1 MLEASRRP
9 TDELRLGQRE
19 LFEIV
24 GRFRRRLGG
33 EQLVVFA
40 LRGAVAAGLMVA
52 ALGTAAW
59 ATETSLG
66 AWPWWLVGVVPLVA
80 IGLALARWP
89 SPVRAARTA
98 DHHLELAERLATAL
112 EVSARMRAGRPGRL
126 DDLQVHDAVL
136 AARETP
142 GRWPSL
148 AQAHRQELIFG
159 AAAALLALASLV
171 LPAVPRPRIGS
182 PEASTPLEA
191 DVAAEPARSVPLDL
205 ADLPTDTSAATSGA
219 SADDRTTDEQ
229 LAQRVQQAQ
238 SVRQSLDRLANALG
252 EVSAG
257 QAAAEAIQRGDYQ
270 TARDQV
276 SNLGD
281 EADQLSPAAKQ
292 QLSQALQNAA
302 TQTAA
307 ADRQLA
313 ERERQASQALAR
325 GYYNDERQSLRQLA
339 DQIQRSGQ
347 NGMSQ
352 GQLARDVGRLEQSRG
367 AGQQGRQSTDE
378 NGQGQNGQNNQQAGQ
393 GSSSPTGAQAPNQAN
408 GRGSSSGDAQQTGAD
423 QGQSGVAAQGAG
435 DGQQGGPGAGVG
447 TTDPLGDPA
456 GRLDASGERVE
467 VPVKLGAGP
476 GERPATGNEDQ
487 ASRPN
492 GSSQGLAAEQ
502 AQHQEAGQVVPENN
516 LVPGDQ
522 RPVIR
527 GYFSGET
534 QTR

>member
-1 MLEASRRP
+1 MLEASRRQ

-33 EQLVVFA
+33 EQLAVFA
-40 LRGAVAAGLMVA
+40 LRGVIGAGLLIAV
-52 ALGTAAW
+52 LGAAAW
-59 ATETSLG
+59 ATETTLD
-66 AWPWWLVGVVPLVA
+66 AWPWWLVGIVPLVA

-89 SPVRAARTA
+89 SRVQAARTA
-98 DHHLELAERLATAL
+98 DHHLELAERLATAV

-126 DDLQVHDAVL
+126 DDLQVQDAVL

-148 AQAHRQELIFG
+148 ARAHRQELIFG
-159 AAAALLALASLV
+159 AAAALLALVSLL
-171 LPAVPRPRIGS
+171 LPGVPRPRIGS
-182 PEASTPLEA
+182 PEPSTPLEA
-191 DVAAEPARSVPLDL
+191 EVAAEPARSVPLDL

-252 EVSAG
+252 QVSAG

-378 NGQGQNGQNNQQAGQ
+378 TGQGQNGQSNQQGSQ
-393 GSSSPTGAQAPNQAN
+393 GSSSPTGTQASAN
-408 GRGSSSGDAQQTGAD
+408 GRGSSSSDAQQPGAE
-423 QGQSGVAAQGAG
+423 QGQSGLAAQGAG

-447 TTDPLGDPA
+447 TTDPLGDPT

-487 ASRPN
+487 SSRPN